1 MHTCLITLTLDNQKR
16 FWSLV
21 KRLRKNFDEPVA
33 TLYADYNLKTT
44 PVSKTEALNQQF
56 YSVFTRPGLSCQTQP
71 VLLVDKILK
80 AMDSHHQVARSAA
93 TQFLQAS
100 NTVAHNKL
108 LLKLAHYDI
117 QSNTHQWIATWLTTR
132 TQNVI
137 VEGERSKDKRV
148 LSGVPQRTVLGPLMI
163 LLYINVIDRDICSLI
178 RLFTDDY
185 IPVLN
190 YRNTQRPSTP
200 AMWPKLPNTLNQ
212 AMANEAKPRKM
223 CNIEVH
229 PTPHT
234 ISGYIFIIN
243 QPLQAI
249 NQYTNLGVKLHS
261 SWHGSIISRN
271 KATKI
276 LNFVKRTLYQC
287 DTKVKATT

>member
-44 PVSKTEALNQQF
+44 LVSKTEALNQQF

-93 TQFLQAS
+93 TQFFQAS

-185 IPVLN
+185 ILYWIIETPKDHQHLQCDLN
-190 YRNTQRPSTP
+190 SLIHWTRQWQ
-200 AMWPKLPNTLNQ
+200 MKLNQ
-212 AMANEAKPRKM
+212 EKCVTLRCTRP
-223 CNIEVH
+223 
-229 PTPHT
+229 PTPYQAT
-234 ISGYIFIIN
+234 YSLLIN
-243 QPLQAI
+243 PC
-249 NQYTNLGVKLHS
+249 KL
-261 SWHGSIISRN
+261 
-271 KATKI
+271 
-276 LNFVKRTLYQC
+276 
-287 DTKVKATT
+287 